1 MEQQSITIP
10 LSSTLDLST
19 LLEIAHQL
27 AEQLEDAIQDAGG
40 DCEVEEGEV
49 SVEYK

>member
-10 LSSTLDLST
+10 LSSTLDLET

-27 AEQLEDAIQDAGG
+27 TEHLEDAIQDAGG
-40 DCEVEEGEV
+40 DCEVEEDEV

>member
-1 MEQQSITIP
+1 MEKQSITIP
-10 LSSTLDLST
+10 LSSTLSLET

-27 AEQLEDAIQDAGG
+27 AEQLEDAIQDTGG
-40 DCEVEEGEV
+40 DCEVEEEEV

>member
-1 MEQQSITIP
+1 MDKQSITIP

-19 LLEIAHQL
+19 LLDIAHEL
-27 AEQLEDAIQDAGG
+27 AERLEEAIQDAGG
-40 DCEVEEGEV
+40 DCEVEEEEV

>member
-10 LSSTLDLST
+10 LSSTLDLEA

-40 DCEVEEGEV
+40 DCEGDEDEV
-49 SVEYK
+49 SAEYK